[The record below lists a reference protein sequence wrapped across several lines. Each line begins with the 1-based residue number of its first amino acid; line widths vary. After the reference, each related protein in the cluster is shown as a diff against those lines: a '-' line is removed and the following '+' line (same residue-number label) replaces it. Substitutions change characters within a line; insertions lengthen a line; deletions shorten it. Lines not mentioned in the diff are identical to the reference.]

1 MLRKIKSVTSNLL
14 VAQYKI
20 IQKCRKFYSRFAEE
34 LQRGKDRSK
43 VKKLNVAVSVQLSS
57 NKPLMKFDQ
66 LTTKMC

>member
-1 MLRKIKSVTSNLL
+1 MLRKIKSITINLYVRL
-14 VAQYKI
+14 LKKRY
-20 IQKCRKFYSRFAEE
+20 RKFYSRFAEE
-34 LQRGKDRSK
+34 LQLGKYRSK

>member
-1 MLRKIKSVTSNLL
+1 MRLL
-14 VAQYKI
+14 KKRY
-20 IQKCRKFYSRFAEE
+20 RKFYSRFAEE
-34 LQRGKDRSK
+34 LQLGKYRSK